1 MKIEKIGKIFD
12 PRKYKLINN
21 CHEFSQSPQ
30 TVVFDDFVR
39 IYFSTR
45 EKDKN
50 GKYLSHVT
58 FVDMNKQFQV
68 IEVAKKTVINL
79 GKLGTFDE
87 HGIFPINLLKEDNKI
102 LAYTTGWTRRVSVS
116 VDAGIGHAVSYDNG
130 LTFEKLGDGP
140 ILGASINE
148 PFLVGDAF
156 VKKYN
161 DIYHMWYIHGTKWV
175 TDNFSKNSERVY
187 KIAHAVSNNG
197 ISWQKEGKNIIKDK
211 LNIDEC
217 QALPSVIK
225 INNIYHNKRV
235 LVTGHTGFKGSWLC
249 CWLKKLGAD
258 VTGYSLPPPTQ
269 PNHYEC
275 LNLDINSIINDI
287 RDYKALISVFK
298 EFKPEIIFHLAAQPS
313 VLVSY
318 MDPIETVSTNVIG
331 TAHVLEASRR
341 TNSVTAVV
349 IVTTDKCYENKEWLY
364 GYRENDELGGH
375 DLYSASKACSE
386 IVTDSYRRSFFS
398 LKQSEYKGK

>member
-225 INNIYHNKRV
+225 INNIYHMFFCYRNATDFRGNNEKSYKIGYASSV
-235 LVTGHTGFKGSWLC
+235 DLVSWERDDTKFKL
-249 CWLKKLGAD
+249 
-258 VTGYSLPPPTQ
+258 
-269 PNHYEC
+269 
-275 LNLDINSIINDI
+275 
-287 RDYKALISVFK
+287 
-298 EFKPEIIFHLAAQPS
+298 EIIDGEWDSGMQCYPHVFE
-313 VLVSY
+313 
-318 MDPIETVSTNVIG
+318 MDDVFY
-331 TAHVLEASRR
+331 L
-341 TNSVTAVV
+341 
-349 IVTTDKCYENKEWLY
+349 LY
-364 GYRENDELGGH
+364 NGDNFGRFGFGL
-375 DLYSASKACSE
+375 
-386 IVTDSYRRSFFS
+386 
-398 LKQSEYKGK
+398 LKLKF